1 MLISSCDMWLYNVQ
15 SEYVRSLRASA
26 DVILRNN
33 EDDVRRSSS
42 EVDSLYSP
50 TALPSADRFDNSDC
64 VSAHCCVK
72 VTTLTDIAVSCQN
85 AVAGI
90 NAVILFINCL
100 DSVWYIVALLY
111 HCQIHHS
118 TLDSSQ

>member
-1 MLISSCDMWLYNVQ
+1 MLILSCDMWLYNVQ

-26 DVILRNN
+26 DEILRNN

-72 VTTLTDIAVSCQN
+72 VTTLTDIAVSCQD

-100 DSVWYIVALLY
+100 YSVWFIVVLLY
-111 HCQIHHS
+111 TIV
-118 TLDSSQ
+118 